1 MAQTIKIKRS
11 TGSSAPSTLAQGELA
26 YSKGSDTLYV
36 GDPSTANTPIA
47 VGGAIKNNAG
57 SPVLATG
64 VTAAEIRTLIDVDQ
78 SGTDNS
84 ANTNITVT
92 ENASTVS
99 IASSTGTNDSIAA
112 ATTTKAGVLTATDK
126 VKLNGIESSA
136 DVTDAANVTSS
147 LVAAT
152 GISSG
157 NKTTI
162 RSNIGLGSL
171 ATKSAVGAAEITDNT
186 VGAAELNV
194 SGNGSSGQS
203 LVSNGSGGFTWTTIT
218 GSDVSVSNLE
228 TRLGEIDS
236 NVTIGN
242 ASTVHTTT
250 SGNLTVTGDL
260 TVSGTTTTVNAE
272 TVNIAD
278 NFMLLN
284 SNQSTSTA
292 GTENAGIEVNRGSTA
307 NAVLRWSETAD
318 RWQFSDNNSTWYNI
332 PKPSE
337 YTNNVGDIT
346 GVTAGTGLSG
356 GGSSGSVTLNVD
368 LSELTDMTADV
379 VSSQDEL
386 ILLDNGAD
394 RRKKFNE
401 VPVKSFRSST
411 AGDLDFDTNFLKL
424 NSAGST
430 NSNGGLY
437 VQRHGSGAAG
447 ADAVIFWDETAQT
460 WKFGKEGYGQ
470 SIGVGDITQVEI
482 SSTDGSITGGGIG
495 YEGDLSFDLE
505 VGTIDGGTY

>member
-1 MAQTIKIKRS
+1 MSQIIKIKRS
-11 TGSSAPSTLAQGELA
+11 TGSSAPSTIAAGELA
-26 YSKGSDTLYV
+26 YSKGTGTLYI
-36 GDPSTANTPIA
+36 GDPDTANANTPLAI
-47 VGGAIKNNAG
+47 GGAIINNAG
-57 SPVLATG
+57 TPALATG
-64 VTAAEIRTLIDVDQ
+64 VTAPEIRTLI
-78 SGTDNS
+78 
-84 ANTNITVT
+84 
-92 ENASTVS
+92 
-99 IASSTGTNDSIAA
+99 
-112 ATTTKAGVLTATDK
+112 
-126 VKLNGIESSA
+126 
-136 DVTDAANVTSS
+136 
-147 LVAAT
+147 
-152 GISSG
+152 
-157 NKTTI
+157 
-162 RSNIGLGSL
+162 GLGGL
-171 ATKSAVGAAEITDNT
+171 ATKSAVGAAEITDNS
-186 VGAAELNV
+186 VGSAELNV
-194 SGNGSSGQS
+194 SGNGTSGQYLRS
-203 LVSNGSGGFTWTTIT
+203 DGDGSFTWATVVTT
-218 GSDVSVSNLE
+218 DNNVSVSNLE
-228 TRLGEIDS
+228 TRLGQIDS

-242 ASTVHTTT
+242 AATVHTTT
-250 SGNLTVTGDL
+250 SGNLTVTGNL

-332 PKPSE
+332 PKPTE
-337 YTNNVGDIT
+337 YTNNVGTIT
-346 GVTAGTGLSG
+346 GITGGTGINPDTEDTSG
-356 GGSSGSVTLNVD
+356 NVTISVD

-379 VSSQDEL
+379 VPSQDEL

-430 NSNGGLY
+430 NNNGGLY

-470 SIGVGDITQVEI
+470 SIGVGDITGVTLRNNSDQNPADASIVFGTTG
-482 SSTDGSITGGGIG
+482 TDTASGTT
-495 YEGDLSFDLE
+495 GDLTFRMS